1 MLELAHWR
9 KLIQRGGV
17 IAQTGFQHV
26 MAKAL
31 FIQPLKGTVRG
42 YL

>member
-1 MLELAHWR
+1 MLELALPG
-9 KLIQRGGV
+9 KMIQRGSEKDANKV
-17 IAQTGFQHV
+17 QLE
-26 MAKAL
+26 MAIAL